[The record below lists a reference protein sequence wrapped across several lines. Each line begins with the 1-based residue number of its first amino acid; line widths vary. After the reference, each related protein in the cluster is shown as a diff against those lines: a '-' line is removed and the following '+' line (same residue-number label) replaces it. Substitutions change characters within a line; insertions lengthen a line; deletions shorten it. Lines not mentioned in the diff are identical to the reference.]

1 MPFADISTTTKK
13 PVSDRLFSV
22 MNLSV
27 PAIPVPADCRQQA
40 WWPEVAIIRCTGING
55 TPKIQLPEDIADFE
69 AEIPVDDL
77 QDLLIADFSGAKGV
91 HKNADWF
98 RLANGIGNLY
108 LALIGQTRCHN
119 VLRNP
124 PGIVGR

>member
-1 MPFADISTTTKK
+1 M
-13 PVSDRLFSV
+13 
-22 MNLSV
+22 
-27 PAIPVPADCRQQA
+27 
-40 WWPEVAIIRCTGING
+40 AIIRCTGING

-69 AEIPVDDL
+69 AEIPADDL

-108 LALIGQTRCHN
+108 LALIGQTRCPN

-124 PGIVGR
+124 PGIVGC